1 MLKVMIAED
10 DLMMADM
17 LEDVLVGN
25 GYEVCGIA
33 RTVEKGVE
41 LAERHKP
48 DLAVLDLR
56 LAEGGIATEIAAQ
69 LNRPDGLGIL
79 YATGNGTQISLTKAD
94 GDAWLGKPYRPEDIV
109 RVLKIVEQIASTGE
123 ASKPFPKGFHVLNG
137 SSEEVTVSG
146 TTNARAAGHIK
157 RLHRQQAE
165 LASFGSFALGE
176 HDLGEIL
183 TEAARVCADCMDVAF
198 CKVCRY
204 RPEEG
209 DFVVEAGVGWKQ
221 DVVGR
226 IVSTADESTPQ
237 GRAFVTGLPVICGD
251 LDKDPVFLM
260 PSYLLEHGIVS
271 TLSVIIKGD
280 GQPYGVLEIDSPI
293 RHDYDNHDIAF
304 LTGFANVLAEA
315 VDTSKRNAAMLK
327 AMDRMK
333 DMVVERDRMLA
344 AKNVLLDEKNVLAQ
358 ELQHRVRNNLQLIHG
373 MLSKQIEH
381 TMEGAGLEGFS
392 AITRRVMTLANVYD
406 HLLGTGLTRT
416 IEFGGYLS
424 SLCSSFEALQQTER
438 PNVALTCQWEP
449 VVLDLDTVTPLGL
462 IISELISN
470 SYTHAFP
477 DGTGT
482 ISVSLTQNNS
492 ADEATLAYSDDGVGF
507 SEAVGSNRRGL
518 GLVKRLMEQVDGLAV
533 VHSEHGTEWTMRF
546 PIPTPPP
553 VIVPIE
559 TP

>member
-1 MLKVMIAED
+1 M
-10 DLMMADM
+10 
-17 LEDVLVGN
+17 
-25 GYEVCGIA
+25 
-33 RTVEKGVE
+33 
-41 LAERHKP
+41 
-48 DLAVLDLR
+48 
-56 LAEGGIATEIAAQ
+56 
-69 LNRPDGLGIL
+69 
-79 YATGNGTQISLTKAD
+79 
-94 GDAWLGKPYRPEDIV
+94 
-109 RVLKIVEQIASTGE
+109 
-123 ASKPFPKGFHVLNG
+123 
-137 SSEEVTVSG
+137 
-146 TTNARAAGHIK
+146 
-157 RLHRQQAE
+157 
-165 LASFGSFALGE
+165 
-176 HDLGEIL
+176 
-183 TEAARVCADCMDVAF
+183 
-198 CKVCRY
+198 
-204 RPEEG
+204 
-209 DFVVEAGVGWKQ
+209 
-221 DVVGR
+221 
-226 IVSTADESTPQ
+226 
-237 GRAFVTGLPVICGD
+237 
-251 LDKDPVFLM
+251 
-260 PSYLLEHGIVS
+260 
-271 TLSVIIKGD
+271 
-280 GQPYGVLEIDSPI
+280 LEIDSPI
-293 RHDYDNHDIAF
+293 RHDYDSHDIAF
-304 LTGFANVLAEA
+304 LTGFADVLAEA

-333 DMVVERDRMLA
+333 DMVVERDHMLA

-406 HLLGTGLTRT
+406 HLLGTGLSRT

-482 ISVSLTQNNS
+482 ISVSLTQSDS

-546 PIPTPPP
+546 PIATPPP

>member
-56 LAEGGIATEIAAQ
+56 LAEGGIATEIAAR

-109 RVLKIVEQIASTGE
+109 RALKIVEQIASTGE
-123 ASKPFPKGFHVLNG
+123 ASKPFPKSFHVLNG

-293 RHDYDNHDIAF
+293 RHDYDSHDIAF

-373 MLSKQIEH
+373 MLSRQIEH
-381 TMEGAGLEGFS
+381 T
-392 AITRRVMTLANVYD
+392 
-406 HLLGTGLTRT
+406 
-416 IEFGGYLS
+416 IER
-424 SLCSSFEALQQTER
+424 A
-438 PNVALTCQWEP
+438 
-449 VVLDLDTVTPLGL
+449 
-462 IISELISN
+462 
-470 SYTHAFP
+470 
-477 DGTGT
+477 
-482 ISVSLTQNNS
+482 
-492 ADEATLAYSDDGVGF
+492 
-507 SEAVGSNRRGL
+507 
-518 GLVKRLMEQVDGLAV
+518 
-533 VHSEHGTEWTMRF
+533 
-546 PIPTPPP
+546 
-553 VIVPIE
+553 
-559 TP
+559 

>member
-56 LAEGGIATEIAAQ
+56 LAEGGIATEIAAR

-109 RVLKIVEQIASTGE
+109 RALKIVEQIASTGE
-123 ASKPFPKGFHVLNG
+123 ASKPFPKGFRLLNG
-137 SSEEVTVSG
+137 SSEEVTVSA

-176 HDLGEIL
+176 HDLDEIL

-226 IVSTADESTPQ
+226 VVSTADESTPQ

-315 VDTSKRNAAMLK
+315 VDTSKRSAAMLK

-373 MLSKQIEH
+373 MLSRQIEH

-406 HLLGTGLTRT
+406 HLLGTGLSRT

-482 ISVSLTQNNS
+482 ISVSLTQNDS

-553 VIVPIE
+553 VIVPME